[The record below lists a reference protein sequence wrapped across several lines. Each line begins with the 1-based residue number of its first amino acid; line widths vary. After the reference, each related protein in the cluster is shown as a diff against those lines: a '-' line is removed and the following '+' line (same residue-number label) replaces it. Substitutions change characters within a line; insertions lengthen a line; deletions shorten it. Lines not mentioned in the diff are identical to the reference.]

1 MEQVL
6 KDLRGMGQPLRKPRA
21 ASCAD
26 GEPLRPALA
35 ALQGAIRQELL
46 GPKSASLPM
55 HMAWIGL

>member
-6 KDLRGMGQPLRKPRA
+6 KDLRGMGPLRKPRV
-21 ASCAD
+21 ASCGG
-26 GEPLRPALA
+26 GEPLTPALA

-46 GPKSASLPM
+46 GPKPASLPM